1 MDNIKIWLPL
11 LLAFLAGLFT
21 LLGSLV
27 CFLVRDLK
35 KSYLEFS
42 LGLSAG
48 VMIYIAFVELLTS
61 SIRNIGFL
69 KANMSF
75 FGGII
80 LIMFLDFVIP
90 HEYID
95 EHIQRTG
102 GDKKI
107 MKAGIFIAIG
117 LAIHN
122 FPEGLAVFMSS
133 MVNIKLGISLAV
145 AIALHNIPEGV
156 AIAMPIFYAT
166 KSRRKAFWYSSLSGI
181 AEPIGAIV
189 GMLVLMPFLKSNV
202 LSYCLA
208 AIAGIMVFISFDELL
223 PLSCENKKSHVTIL
237 GIILGML
244 MIFPRKSGHNEELV
258 LA

>member
-1 MDNIKIWLPL
+1 MDNTKIWLPV

-21 LLGSLV
+21 LLGSFV
-27 CFLVRDLK
+27 SFFVRDLK
-35 KSYLEFS
+35 KSYLQFS

-48 VMIYIAFVELLTS
+48 VMIYISFVEILTS
-61 SIRNIGFL
+61 AIKNVGFL
-69 KANMSF
+69 KANMAF

-80 LIMFLDFVIP
+80 LIMLLDFFIP
-90 HEYID
+90 HEYIE
-95 EHIQRTG
+95 EHIGKTG
-102 GDKKI
+102 CDKKI
-107 MKAGIFIAIG
+107 MKAGIFVAIG

-156 AIAMPIFYAT
+156 AVAMPIFYAT
-166 KSRRKAFWYSSLSGI
+166 KSRRMAFWYSFLSGV

-189 GMLVLMPFLKSNV
+189 GVLVLMPFLKPAV

-208 AIAGIMVFISFDELL
+208 AVAGIMIFISFDELL
-223 PLSCENKKSHVTIL
+223 PLSCESKGSHISII
-237 GIILGML
+237 GIMAGML
-244 MIFPRKSGHNEELV
+244 IIALSLHLF
-258 LA
+258 

>member
-1 MDNIKIWLPL
+1 MNNAKIWLPL

-21 LLGSLV
+21 LIGSFIS
-27 CFLVRDLK
+27 FLIRDLK
-35 KSYLEFS
+35 KSYLQFS

-48 VMIYIAFVELLTS
+48 VMIYISFVEILAS
-61 SIRNIGFL
+61 AIKNVGFL
-69 KANMSF
+69 RANMAF

-80 LIMFLDFVIP
+80 LIMFLDFLIP
-90 HEYID
+90 HEYIE
-95 EHIQRTG
+95 EHIEKKG
-102 GDKKI
+102 YDKKI
-107 MKAGIFIAIG
+107 MKAGIFIALG

-156 AIAMPIFYAT
+156 AVAMPIFFAT
-166 KSRRKAFWYSSLSGI
+166 GSRRKACWYSFLSGI

-189 GMLVLMPFLKSNV
+189 GMLVLMPFLTPAV

-208 AIAGIMVFISFDELL
+208 AVAGIMIFISFDELL
-223 PLSCENKKSHVTIL
+223 PLSCENKKSHVAII
-237 GIILGML
+237 GIMVGML
-244 MIFPRKSGHNEELV
+244 IIALSLRVF
-258 LA
+258 